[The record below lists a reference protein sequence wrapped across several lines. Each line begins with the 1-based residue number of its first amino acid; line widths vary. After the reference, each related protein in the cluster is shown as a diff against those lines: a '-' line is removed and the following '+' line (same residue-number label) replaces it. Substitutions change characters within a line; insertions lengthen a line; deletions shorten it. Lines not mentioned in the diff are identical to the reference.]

1 MNKNKIVKYIDKLL
15 LILLI
20 VSLFIIFLDRI
31 IKPDKFITYLVSIF
45 LFLVSIFF
53 KPFIDKLKEEPF
65 GKRGKNILFF
75 QSIISIVFIISSYRV
90 FISRDLNIE
99 LDFYF
104 FIASFILLILMC
116 VYIEGYNDIE
126 GKKTFNISW
135 KEFLKPIIWIGIF
148 IISFLSIYDSKEV
161 VYLKDLKKP
170 NKIAIVKKEGKN
182 NDTFKGKYK
191 EVKEKEIIEGIYK
204 QLYGQEVENIRNM
217 EKIRYIK
224 FTDNKSYYLILP
236 DYGEKNKDG
245 LKNGYFD
252 FIRIYPEGYIT
263 IEEFGK
269 NNGVFKSYVK
279 SYKAH
284 LSKELIDKIQ
294 INYNK
299 K

>member
-236 DYGEKNKDG
+236 DYGEKK
-245 LKNGYFD
+245 
-252 FIRIYPEGYIT
+252 
-263 IEEFGK
+263 
-269 NNGVFKSYVK
+269 
-279 SYKAH
+279 
-284 LSKELIDKIQ
+284 
-294 INYNK
+294 
-299 K
+299 